1 MLVSVV
7 VPAYRAQAT
16 IVRAVTSVLAQT
28 HTDWEAVV
36 VSDDGFDYVELLTQG
51 GIGDLRIRG
60 ISTGHVGS
68 GCHNARNAGLA
79 VARGDVIAAL
89 DADDSFRPR
98 RLEALLP
105 VACRDGAATDNP
117 VVIDDASGRELRHA
131 RSGSFTFVQLDVGAL
146 LALSVPL
153 FPLVM
158 REHAEPRLPGVE
170 LGEDFVANL
179 RLIDRI
185 GGLTMLG
192 ETLSE
197 YRVVTG
203 SLCHNDESAAG
214 FEKSYTDLIE
224 RLSCGDRLGLSARNA
239 IVARDG
245 LLQKRDVNRAFAKA
259 RSQNSALDFQSFVA
273 GGR

>member
-7 VPAYRAQAT
+7 IPAYRAQAT
-16 IVRAVTSVLAQT
+16 IARAVKSVLAQT
-28 HTDWEAVV
+28 HKDWEIVV
-36 VSDDGFDYVELLTQG
+36 VSDDGIDYVDLLAQH
-51 GIGDLRIRG
+51 GIRGARIRG
-60 ISTGHVGS
+60 VSTGRVGS

-79 VARGDVIAAL
+79 VARGAAIAAL
-89 DADDSFRPR
+89 DADDVFLPR
-98 RLEALLP
+98 RLETLLP
-105 VACRDGAATDNP
+105 VARRDGAATDNP
-117 VVIDDASGRELRHA
+117 VVIDDASGAELHRA
-131 RSGSFTFVQLDVGAL
+131 RAGSFTFVKLDVSTL

-158 REHAEPRLPGVE
+158 REHAEPRLPGIE

-197 YRVVTG
+197 YHVVTG
-203 SLCHNDESAAG
+203 SLCHSDESAAG
-214 FEKSYTDLIE
+214 FEKSYTDLIA
-224 RLSCGDRLGLSARNA
+224 RLSGGDRLGLSALNA

-245 LLQKRDVNRAFAKA
+245 LLQKRDLNRAFARAKA
-259 RSQNSALDFQSFVA
+259 LDPDLDFQSFA
-273 GGR
+273 ASRR

>member
-1 MLVSVV
+1 
-7 VPAYRAQAT
+7 
-16 IVRAVTSVLAQT
+16 
-28 HTDWEAVV
+28 
-36 VSDDGFDYVELLTQG
+36 
-51 GIGDLRIRG
+51 LRIRG
-60 ISTGHVGS
+60 ISTGRAGS

-79 VARGDVIAAL
+79 VTRGDVIATL
-89 DADDSFRPR
+89 DADDAFLPR

-105 VACRDGAATDNP
+105 AARRDGAATDNP
-117 VVIDDASGRELRHA
+117 VVIDDASGIELHHA
-131 RSGSFTFVQLDVGAL
+131 RGSSFASVQLDVSAL

-153 FPLVM
+153 FPLIV
-158 REHAEPRLPGVE
+158 REHAEPRLPGIE

-185 GGLTMLG
+185 GSLTMLG

-203 SLCHNDESAAG
+203 SLCHSDESAAG

-224 RLSCGDRLGLSARNA
+224 RLSGGDRLGLSARNA
-239 IVARDG
+239 IAARDG

-259 RSQNSALDFQSFVA
+259 KALNPDLDFQSFA
-273 GGR
+273 ARRG